1 MFYRWGLGL
10 LALAALAST
19 ALPAGAALIPR
30 PPALDPAWP
39 AVGQPLQYLSGADAD
54 PQAAL
59 ITSVP
64 RPPAAIKGAL
74 TVPQVQV
81 RVFPPAGA
89 SFPATVGYCSETAYP
104 CLVPLP

>member
-1 MFYRWGLGL
+1 MYYRWGLGL

-19 ALPAGAALIPR
+19 ALPTAALTKHPTTV
-30 PPALDPAWP
+30 PWP
-39 AVGQPLQYLSGADAD
+39 AVGQSLQYLAAADTA

-64 RPPAAIKGAL
+64 RPPAGIVVGDTFP
-74 TVPQVQV
+74 TVQVQV
-81 RVFPPAGA
+81 FPAHGA
-89 SFPATVGYCSETAYP
+89 SFPIKVGYCADTTYP